1 MKNYYISEGV
11 KALFSIY
18 FKDQTEENFIK
29 ALNEFAKESQINS
42 QEIKDKSFREFKE
55 AISKLPTIDLLNTRF
70 DKLEYSIGAKLDK
83 LEYSIGA
90 KLDKLEYSIGAKLD
104 KLEYSIG
111 AKLDKLE
118 YSIGAKLDKL
128 EYSIGAKLDKLEYSI
143 GAKLDKP
150 EYSIGAKLDKPE
162 DSVCAKLYK
171 LENKLDSFKREVRTY
186 VIILAALMFILQPT
200 IFDLILSIFKSF
212 LRQ

>member
-1 MKNYYISEGV
+1 
-11 KALFSIY
+11 
-18 FKDQTEENFIK
+18 FIK

-70 DKLEYSIGAKLDK
+70 DKLEYSVCAKLDK
-83 LEYSIGA
+83 LEYS
-90 KLDKLEYSIGAKLD
+90 
-104 KLEYSIG
+104 
-111 AKLDKLE
+111 
-118 YSIGAKLDKL
+118 
-128 EYSIGAKLDKLEYSI
+128 
-143 GAKLDKP
+143 
-150 EYSIGAKLDKPE
+150 
-162 DSVCAKLYK
+162 VCAKLDK

>member
-1 MKNYYISEGV
+1 

-29 ALNEFAKESQINS
+29 ALNEFTKESQINS

-70 DKLEYSIGAKLDK
+70 DKLEDSVDKLENSVGAKLD
-83 LEYSIGA
+83 
-90 KLDKLEYSIGAKLD
+90 
-104 KLEYSIG
+104 
-111 AKLDKLE
+111 
-118 YSIGAKLDKL
+118 
-128 EYSIGAKLDKLEYSI
+128 
-143 GAKLDKP
+143 
-150 EYSIGAKLDKPE
+150 
-162 DSVCAKLYK
+162 K

>member
-1 MKNYYISEGV
+1 
-11 KALFSIY
+11 
-18 FKDQTEENFIK
+18 ENFIK

-70 DKLEYSIGAKLDK
+70 DKLEYSVC
-83 LEYSIGA
+83 
-90 KLDKLEYSIGAKLD
+90 
-104 KLEYSIG
+104 
-111 AKLDKLE
+111 
-118 YSIGAKLDKL
+118 
-128 EYSIGAKLDKLEYSI
+128 
-143 GAKLDKP
+143 
-150 EYSIGAKLDKPE
+150 AKLDKPE
-162 DSVCAKLYK
+162 DSVCAKLDK

>member
-1 MKNYYISEGV
+1 KNYYISEGV
-11 KALFSIY
+11 KALFSVY

-55 AISKLPTIDLLNTRF
+55 AISKLPTIDLLNARF
-70 DKLEYSIGAKLDK
+70 DKLEYSVGAKLD
-83 LEYSIGA
+83 
-90 KLDKLEYSIGAKLD
+90 
-104 KLEYSIG
+104 
-111 AKLDKLE
+111 
-118 YSIGAKLDKL
+118 
-128 EYSIGAKLDKLEYSI
+128 
-143 GAKLDKP
+143 
-150 EYSIGAKLDKPE
+150 
-162 DSVCAKLYK
+162 K

>member
-1 MKNYYISEGV
+1 YISEGV
-11 KALFSIY
+11 KALFSVY

-70 DKLEYSIGAKLDK
+70 DKPEDSVCAKLDK

-90 KLDKLEYSIGAKLD
+90 KLD
-104 KLEYSIG
+104 
-111 AKLDKLE
+111 
-118 YSIGAKLDKL
+118 
-128 EYSIGAKLDKLEYSI
+128 
-143 GAKLDKP
+143 
-150 EYSIGAKLDKPE
+150 
-162 DSVCAKLYK
+162 K

>member
-29 ALNEFAKESQINS
+29 ALNDFAKESQINS

-70 DKLEYSIGAKLDK
+70 DKLEDSVDK
-83 LEYSIGA
+83 L
-90 KLDKLEYSIGAKLD
+90 
-104 KLEYSIG
+104 
-111 AKLDKLE
+111 
-118 YSIGAKLDKL
+118 
-128 EYSIGAKLDKLEYSI
+128 
-143 GAKLDKP
+143 

-162 DSVCAKLYK
+162 DSVCAKLDK

>member
-70 DKLEYSIGAKLDK
+70 DKLEYSVCAKLDK
-83 LEYSIGA
+83 LEDSVC
-90 KLDKLEYSIGAKLD
+90 
-104 KLEYSIG
+104 
-111 AKLDKLE
+111 
-118 YSIGAKLDKL
+118 
-128 EYSIGAKLDKLEYSI
+128 
-143 GAKLDKP
+143 
-150 EYSIGAKLDKPE
+150 AKLDKPE
-162 DSVCAKLYK
+162 DSVCAKLDK

>member
-29 ALNEFAKESQINS
+29 ALNEFTKESQINS

-70 DKLEYSIGAKLDK
+70 DKLEYSIGT
-83 LEYSIGA
+83 
-90 KLDKLEYSIGAKLD
+90 
-104 KLEYSIG
+104 
-111 AKLDKLE
+111 
-118 YSIGAKLDKL
+118 
-128 EYSIGAKLDKLEYSI
+128 
-143 GAKLDKP
+143 
-150 EYSIGAKLDKPE
+150 KLDKPE
-162 DSVCAKLYK
+162 DSVCAKLDK

-200 IFDLILSIFKSF
+200 IFDLILSIFKS
-212 LRQ
+212 

>member
-1 MKNYYISEGV
+1 
-11 KALFSIY
+11 
-18 FKDQTEENFIK
+18 NFIK

-70 DKLEYSIGAKLDK
+70 DKLEYSVC
-83 LEYSIGA
+83 
-90 KLDKLEYSIGAKLD
+90 
-104 KLEYSIG
+104 
-111 AKLDKLE
+111 
-118 YSIGAKLDKL
+118 
-128 EYSIGAKLDKLEYSI
+128 
-143 GAKLDKP
+143 
-150 EYSIGAKLDKPE
+150 AKLDKPE
-162 DSVCAKLYK
+162 DSVCAKLDK

>member
-1 MKNYYISEGV
+1 
-11 KALFSIY
+11 
-18 FKDQTEENFIK
+18 QTEENFIK

-70 DKLEYSIGAKLDK
+70 DKLEYSVC
-83 LEYSIGA
+83 
-90 KLDKLEYSIGAKLD
+90 
-104 KLEYSIG
+104 
-111 AKLDKLE
+111 
-118 YSIGAKLDKL
+118 
-128 EYSIGAKLDKLEYSI
+128 
-143 GAKLDKP
+143 
-150 EYSIGAKLDKPE
+150 AKLDKPE
-162 DSVCAKLYK
+162 DSVCAKLDK

>member
-1 MKNYYISEGV
+1 KNYYISEGV

-70 DKLEYSIGAKLDK
+70 DKLEYSVC
-83 LEYSIGA
+83 
-90 KLDKLEYSIGAKLD
+90 
-104 KLEYSIG
+104 
-111 AKLDKLE
+111 
-118 YSIGAKLDKL
+118 
-128 EYSIGAKLDKLEYSI
+128 
-143 GAKLDKP
+143 
-150 EYSIGAKLDKPE
+150 AKLDKPE
-162 DSVCAKLYK
+162 DSVCAKLDK

>member
-70 DKLEYSIGAKLDK
+70 DKLED
-83 LEYSIGA
+83 
-90 KLDKLEYSIGAKLD
+90 
-104 KLEYSIG
+104 
-111 AKLDKLE
+111 
-118 YSIGAKLDKL
+118 
-128 EYSIGAKLDKLEYSI
+128 SIGAKLDKLEYSI

-150 EYSIGAKLDKPE
+150 EDSVCAKLDKLEYSIGAKLD
-162 DSVCAKLYK
+162 K

>member
-1 MKNYYISEGV
+1 YISEGV

-70 DKLEYSIGAKLDK
+70 DKLEYSVCAKLDK
-83 LEYSIGA
+83 LEYS
-90 KLDKLEYSIGAKLD
+90 
-104 KLEYSIG
+104 
-111 AKLDKLE
+111 
-118 YSIGAKLDKL
+118 
-128 EYSIGAKLDKLEYSI
+128 
-143 GAKLDKP
+143 
-150 EYSIGAKLDKPE
+150 
-162 DSVCAKLYK
+162 VCAKLDK

>member
-70 DKLEYSIGAKLDK
+70 DKLENSVDKLEYSVGAKLDK
-83 LEYSIGA
+83 LEYSVGA
-90 KLDKLEYSIGAKLD
+90 KLN
-104 KLEYSIG
+104 
-111 AKLDKLE
+111 
-118 YSIGAKLDKL
+118 
-128 EYSIGAKLDKLEYSI
+128 
-143 GAKLDKP
+143 
-150 EYSIGAKLDKPE
+150 
-162 DSVCAKLYK
+162 K

>member
-1 MKNYYISEGV
+1 V

-70 DKLEYSIGAKLDK
+70 DKLEYSVCAKLDK
-83 LEYSIGA
+83 LEYS
-90 KLDKLEYSIGAKLD
+90 
-104 KLEYSIG
+104 
-111 AKLDKLE
+111 
-118 YSIGAKLDKL
+118 
-128 EYSIGAKLDKLEYSI
+128 
-143 GAKLDKP
+143 
-150 EYSIGAKLDKPE
+150 
-162 DSVCAKLYK
+162 VCAKLDK

>member
-1 MKNYYISEGV
+1 MKNYYLSEGV
-11 KALFSIY
+11 KALFSVY

-70 DKLEYSIGAKLDK
+70 DKPEDSVCAKLDK

-104 KLEYSIG
+104 
-111 AKLDKLE
+111 
-118 YSIGAKLDKL
+118 
-128 EYSIGAKLDKLEYSI
+128 
-143 GAKLDKP
+143 
-150 EYSIGAKLDKPE
+150 
-162 DSVCAKLYK
+162 K

>member
-11 KALFSIY
+11 KALFSVY

-70 DKLEYSIGAKLDK
+70 DKPEDSVCAKLDK
-83 LEYSIGA
+83 LEYSVCA
-90 KLDKLEYSIGAKLD
+90 KLDKL
-104 KLEYSIG
+104 
-111 AKLDKLE
+111 
-118 YSIGAKLDKL
+118 
-128 EYSIGAKLDKLEYSI
+128 
-143 GAKLDKP
+143 

>member
-1 MKNYYISEGV
+1 GV
-11 KALFSIY
+11 KALFSVY

-70 DKLEYSIGAKLDK
+70 DKPEDSVCAKLDK

-104 KLEYSIG
+104 
-111 AKLDKLE
+111 
-118 YSIGAKLDKL
+118 
-128 EYSIGAKLDKLEYSI
+128 
-143 GAKLDKP
+143 
-150 EYSIGAKLDKPE
+150 
-162 DSVCAKLYK
+162 K

>member
-1 MKNYYISEGV
+1 
-11 KALFSIY
+11 ALFSIY

-70 DKLEYSIGAKLDK
+70 DKLEYSVCAKLDK
-83 LEYSIGA
+83 LEDSVC
-90 KLDKLEYSIGAKLD
+90 
-104 KLEYSIG
+104 
-111 AKLDKLE
+111 
-118 YSIGAKLDKL
+118 
-128 EYSIGAKLDKLEYSI
+128 
-143 GAKLDKP
+143 
-150 EYSIGAKLDKPE
+150 AKLDKPE
-162 DSVCAKLYK
+162 DSVCAKLDK

>member
-70 DKLEYSIGAKLDK
+70 DKLEYSVCAKLDK
-83 LEYSIGA
+83 LEYSVC
-90 KLDKLEYSIGAKLD
+90 
-104 KLEYSIG
+104 
-111 AKLDKLE
+111 
-118 YSIGAKLDKL
+118 
-128 EYSIGAKLDKLEYSI
+128 
-143 GAKLDKP
+143 
-150 EYSIGAKLDKPE
+150 AKLDKPE
-162 DSVCAKLYK
+162 DSVCAKLDKLEDSVCAKLDK

>member
-1 MKNYYISEGV
+1 
-11 KALFSIY
+11 Y

-29 ALNEFAKESQINS
+29 ALNEIAKESQINS

-70 DKLEYSIGAKLDK
+70 DKLED
-83 LEYSIGA
+83 
-90 KLDKLEYSIGAKLD
+90 
-104 KLEYSIG
+104 
-111 AKLDKLE
+111 
-118 YSIGAKLDKL
+118 
-128 EYSIGAKLDKLEYSI
+128 
-143 GAKLDKP
+143 
-150 EYSIGAKLDKPE
+150 SIGAKLDKPE
-162 DSVCAKLYK
+162 DSVCAKLDKLEDSVCAKLDKLEDSVCAKLDK

>member
-1 MKNYYISEGV
+1 
-11 KALFSIY
+11 SIY

-70 DKLEYSIGAKLDK
+70 DKLEYSVCAKLDK
-83 LEYSIGA
+83 L
-90 KLDKLEYSIGAKLD
+90 
-104 KLEYSIG
+104 
-111 AKLDKLE
+111 
-118 YSIGAKLDKL
+118 
-128 EYSIGAKLDKLEYSI
+128 
-143 GAKLDKP
+143 
-150 EYSIGAKLDKPE
+150 E
-162 DSVCAKLYK
+162 DSVCAKLDK

>member
-70 DKLEYSIGAKLDK
+70 DKLEYSVGAKLD
-83 LEYSIGA
+83 
-90 KLDKLEYSIGAKLD
+90 
-104 KLEYSIG
+104 
-111 AKLDKLE
+111 
-118 YSIGAKLDKL
+118 
-128 EYSIGAKLDKLEYSI
+128 
-143 GAKLDKP
+143 
-150 EYSIGAKLDKPE
+150 
-162 DSVCAKLYK
+162 K

-186 VIILAALMFILQPT
+186 VIILAVLMFILQPT

>member
-11 KALFSIY
+11 KALFSVY

-70 DKLEYSIGAKLDK
+70 DKLEDSIGAKLDK
-83 LEYSIGA
+83 LENSIGV
-90 KLDKLEYSIGAKLD
+90 
-104 KLEYSIG
+104 
-111 AKLDKLE
+111 
-118 YSIGAKLDKL
+118 
-128 EYSIGAKLDKLEYSI
+128 
-143 GAKLDKP
+143 
-150 EYSIGAKLDKPE
+150 KLDKPE
-162 DSVCAKLYK
+162 DSVCAKLDK
-171 LENKLDSFKREVRTY
+171 LENKLDSFKREVRIY

>member
-1 MKNYYISEGV
+1 
-11 KALFSIY
+11 
-18 FKDQTEENFIK
+18 IK

-70 DKLEYSIGAKLDK
+70 DKLEYSVC
-83 LEYSIGA
+83 
-90 KLDKLEYSIGAKLD
+90 
-104 KLEYSIG
+104 
-111 AKLDKLE
+111 
-118 YSIGAKLDKL
+118 
-128 EYSIGAKLDKLEYSI
+128 
-143 GAKLDKP
+143 
-150 EYSIGAKLDKPE
+150 AKLDKPE
-162 DSVCAKLYK
+162 DSVCAKLDK

>member
-1 MKNYYISEGV
+1 SEGV

-70 DKLEYSIGAKLDK
+70 DKLEYSVC
-83 LEYSIGA
+83 
-90 KLDKLEYSIGAKLD
+90 
-104 KLEYSIG
+104 
-111 AKLDKLE
+111 
-118 YSIGAKLDKL
+118 
-128 EYSIGAKLDKLEYSI
+128 
-143 GAKLDKP
+143 
-150 EYSIGAKLDKPE
+150 AKLDKPE
-162 DSVCAKLYK
+162 DSVCAKLDKPEDSVCAKLDK

>member
-29 ALNEFAKESQINS
+29 ALNEFTKESQINS

-70 DKLEYSIGAKLDK
+70 DKLEDSVDKLENSVGAKLD
-83 LEYSIGA
+83 
-90 KLDKLEYSIGAKLD
+90 
-104 KLEYSIG
+104 
-111 AKLDKLE
+111 
-118 YSIGAKLDKL
+118 
-128 EYSIGAKLDKLEYSI
+128 
-143 GAKLDKP
+143 
-150 EYSIGAKLDKPE
+150 
-162 DSVCAKLYK
+162 K

>member
-70 DKLEYSIGAKLDK
+70 DKLENSVDKLEYSVGAKLDK
-83 LEYSIGA
+83 LEYSVGA
-90 KLDKLEYSIGAKLD
+90 KLDKLENSVD
-104 KLEYSIG
+104 KLEYSV
-111 AKLDKLE
+111 
-118 YSIGAKLDKL
+118 
-128 EYSIGAKLDKLEYSI
+128 
-143 GAKLDKP
+143 
-150 EYSIGAKLDKPE
+150 GAKLDKPE
-162 DSVCAKLYK
+162 DSVCAKLNK

>member
-1 MKNYYISEGV
+1 MKNYYISEDV
-11 KALFSIY
+11 KALFSVY

-70 DKLEYSIGAKLDK
+70 DKLEDSVGAKLD
-83 LEYSIGA
+83 
-90 KLDKLEYSIGAKLD
+90 
-104 KLEYSIG
+104 
-111 AKLDKLE
+111 
-118 YSIGAKLDKL
+118 
-128 EYSIGAKLDKLEYSI
+128 
-143 GAKLDKP
+143 
-150 EYSIGAKLDKPE
+150 
-162 DSVCAKLYK
+162 K

>member
-70 DKLEYSIGAKLDK
+70 DKLEYSV
-83 LEYSIGA
+83 
-90 KLDKLEYSIGAKLD
+90 
-104 KLEYSIG
+104 
-111 AKLDKLE
+111 
-118 YSIGAKLDKL
+118 
-128 EYSIGAKLDKLEYSI
+128 
-143 GAKLDKP
+143 
-150 EYSIGAKLDKPE
+150 GAKLDKPE
-162 DSVCAKLYK
+162 DSVCAKLDKPEDSVCAKLDK

>member
-11 KALFSIY
+11 KALFSVY

-42 QEIKDKSFREFKE
+42 QEIKDKSFREFKK

-70 DKLEYSIGAKLDK
+70 DKLEDSVGAKLD
-83 LEYSIGA
+83 
-90 KLDKLEYSIGAKLD
+90 
-104 KLEYSIG
+104 
-111 AKLDKLE
+111 
-118 YSIGAKLDKL
+118 
-128 EYSIGAKLDKLEYSI
+128 
-143 GAKLDKP
+143 
-150 EYSIGAKLDKPE
+150 
-162 DSVCAKLYK
+162 K

>member
-70 DKLEYSIGAKLDK
+70 DKLEYSVCAKLDK
-83 LEYSIGA
+83 LEYSVCA
-90 KLDKLEYSIGAKLD
+90 KLDKLEYSVC
-104 KLEYSIG
+104 
-111 AKLDKLE
+111 
-118 YSIGAKLDKL
+118 
-128 EYSIGAKLDKLEYSI
+128 
-143 GAKLDKP
+143 
-150 EYSIGAKLDKPE
+150 AKLDKPE
-162 DSVCAKLYK
+162 DSVCAKLDK

>member
-11 KALFSIY
+11 KALFSVY

-70 DKLEYSIGAKLDK
+70 DKLEDSVCAKLDK
-83 LEYSIGA
+83 LEDSVCA
-90 KLDKLEYSIGAKLD
+90 KLDKLED
-104 KLEYSIG
+104 
-111 AKLDKLE
+111 
-118 YSIGAKLDKL
+118 
-128 EYSIGAKLDKLEYSI
+128 SI

-150 EYSIGAKLDKPE
+150 EYSVSAKLDKLEDSIGAKLD
-162 DSVCAKLYK
+162 K